1 MSAVQTSAR
10 ERVALVA
17 LLVLATLLYA
27 RDLGAPSLEFDEG
40 VYLSSADLL
49 ARGLSAGQ
57 DVFTSQPPLFFTLL
71 DAGND
76 LVGGDAAGLRALAV
90 LLALAATL
98 AGWAIVRHIAGPTP
112 ALAATGLLALTP
124 GVVDAAAVV
133 SADVPS
139 IAFGAGALVA
149 ARAARARPAWGLA
162 AGALLVCALAT
173 KLLALPFGVALLAG
187 ALAARPPRAAFAWFA
202 AGAGATLGALLAIS
216 FGALGPLY
224 DGAVAFHLK
233 ARDAPAIAASDP
245 LSIVVLIV
253 LAYLGI
259 MIVLLLGLARLR
271 RPEALAWLRARA
283 DLAGLLAGGLLLCA
297 IQRPLLHHHLVVVA
311 WPLALLAA
319 STLPPRPDRRTW
331 GLAAAGAALA
341 LPLALHGRWTV
352 PEEERARLAEIA
364 TLVRTHTAPTD
375 AVVSD
380 LPLVGLLAERPSALA
395 TVDPSYVRVS
405 TGSLDTVAI
414 LRAAD
419 AAGAAVVGRSF
430 REVPGLQAAIED
442 RFDRTEEV
450 GGVAVYLRR

>member
-1 MSAVQTSAR
+1 MPVVHASVR
-10 ERVALVA
+10 ERLA
-17 LLVLATLLYA
+17 LLALLALATLLYA

-49 ARGLSAGQ
+49 ARGLSAGR

-98 AGWAIVRHIAGPTP
+98 AGWAIVRRIAGPVP

-124 GVVDAAAVV
+124 GLVDAAAVV
-133 SADVPS
+133 SADVPCV
-139 IAFGAGALVA
+139 AFGAGALVA
-149 ARAARARPAWGLA
+149 ARAARARPGWGAA
-162 AGALLVCALAT
+162 AGALLVCAVAT

-187 ALAARPPRAAFAWFA
+187 ALADRPPRAALAWFS
-202 AGAGATLGALLAIS
+202 AGAAVTLGALVAVW

-224 DGAVAFHLK
+224 DGAIAFHLA
-233 ARDAPAIAASDP
+233 ARGAPTIAAADP
-245 LSIVVLIV
+245 IAIVVLVV

-259 MIVLLLGLARLR
+259 VAVLGLGLARLTA
-271 RPEALAWLRARA
+271 PEALAWLRARA
-283 DLAGLLAGGLLLCA
+283 DLAGLLAGGVLLCA
-297 IQRPLLHHHLVVVA
+297 FQRPLLHHHLIVVA

-319 STLPPRPDRRTW
+319 STLPSRPDRRTW

-341 LPLALHGRWTV
+341 LPLGLHGRWTV
-352 PEEERARLAEIA
+352 PEEERARFAEVA
-364 TLVRTHTAPTD
+364 TLVRAHTVPTD

-380 LPLVGLLAERPSALA
+380 LPLVGLLAHRPSALA

-405 TGSLDTVAI
+405 TGSLDPAAI

-430 REVPGLQAAIED
+430 REVPGLQAAISR
-442 RFDRTEEV
+442 RFARVEEI